1 MRPKKLVMNAF
12 GPYAGRTELNLEK
25 LGTNGLYLITGDT
38 GAGKTTI
45 FDAIMF
51 ALFGE
56 ASADKRD
63 AGSFRSKYV
72 TPDVPTEVELTFE
85 CRGSEYYVKR
95 NLEYE
100 REKQRG
106 SGTTTEGAN
115 AELHY
120 PDGRIV
126 TKSAV
131 TPAVTEILGV
141 DRNQY
146 RQIAMIAQG
155 DFLKLLL
162 ASTDERKAI
171 FRKIFHTVNY
181 STLQERLKSEAN
193 ALKGQYDTGSAG
205 IQQYVKGIECDED
218 DALSVEI
225 DQAKAGKKPIPEV
238 MELLEKLIG
247 NDEALYRAKEQEI
260 GDAEERIEKLNEKIT
275 KAEESQKTEA
285 SLKTSKKELEEAL
298 PEQAE
303 LTKKKEA
310 AEDKKPKI
318 EELGEIIAAIQAE
331 LPDYAELDEKR
342 KSLAE
347 LTEIISK
354 AEETVRQNR
363 EKIGTDQEEI
373 VRLTEEAETLKDADE
388 AKAVLDGRLTD
399 LNRDLMAIR
408 DVETELVGIERLEND
423 LKKKQEVYLEKRK
436 VAATAKETYEAARR
450 AFLDEQA
457 GILAGTLEEGK
468 PCPVCGSMTHPS
480 PAVKSPEAPS
490 EAELEGLEKKAEEDK
505 TAEQNAS
512 EAAKEKKAQLDTE
525 KDNALKNACRIA
537 EVTAFEEVAPMLA
550 SEKADRQ
557 KKLEAANEE
566 KKQVEAKVKRKGDLE
581 LSIPRK
587 REALENLKDE
597 TGRKDTETAGLRTR
611 RDGVSERITEL
622 TGKLRFASKTDADA
636 EIRAKTRE
644 KKELSDAIDGA
655 VEALQEC
662 VEKIAGIRGAISEA
676 EKALESRVV
685 CDVEAEREVL
695 GQVREQKRTLTS
707 AKQAVSNRLSANR
720 RVKENLEKKASEVA
734 GIEAKWT
741 WVKALSETA
750 LGNLSGK
757 SKIML
762 ETYIQM
768 TYFDRII
775 ARANTRLMVM
785 SGGQYELKRR
795 VETSDKQ
802 HQIGLELNVI
812 DHYNGSERGV
822 NTLSGGESF
831 EASLSLALGLADEI
845 QSSAGG
851 IQLDTM
857 FVDEGFGSLDEDA
870 LQKAMKA
877 LTGLTEGNKLVGII
891 SHVSELKERI
901 DKQIVVTKEK
911 SGGSRAEI
919 IL

>member
-1 MRPKKLVMNAF
+1 
-12 GPYAGRTELNLEK
+12 
-25 LGTNGLYLITGDT
+25 
-38 GAGKTTI
+38 
-45 FDAIMF
+45 
-51 ALFGE
+51 
-56 ASADKRD
+56 
-63 AGSFRSKYV
+63 
-72 TPDVPTEVELTFE
+72 
-85 CRGSEYYVKR
+85 

-115 AELHY
+115 AELRY
-120 PDGRIV
+120 PDGRIA

-171 FRKIFHTVNY
+171 FRKIFHTLNY
-181 STLQERLKSEAN
+181 NTLQERLKAEAN

-205 IQQYVKGIECDED
+205 IQQYIKGIECDED
-218 DALSVEI
+218 DALLVEI
-225 DQAKAGKKPIPEV
+225 DQAKDGKKPIPEV

-247 NDEALYRAKEQEI
+247 NDEALYKAKEQEI

-285 SLKTSKKELEEAL
+285 SLKASQKELEEAL
-298 PEQAE
+298 PKQEE

-331 LPDYAELDEKR
+331 LPDYAELNEKK

-347 LTEIISK
+347 LTGKIST

-363 EKIGTDQEEI
+363 EKIGTDQKEI

-399 LNRDLMAIR
+399 LNRDLTAIR
-408 DVETELVGIERLEND
+408 DVEAELVGIERLEND

-490 EAELEGLEKKAEEDK
+490 EAELEGFEKRADEAK

-550 SEKADRQ
+550 REKADRQ
-557 KKLEAANEE
+557 KKLEAAKEE
-566 KKQVEAKVKRKGDLE
+566 MKQVEAKVKRKGDLE

-587 REALENLKDE
+587 REALEKLKDE

-622 TGKLRFASKTDADA
+622 KGKLRFASKTDADA

-655 VEALQEC
+655 AKALQEC

-795 VETSDKQ
+795 VETADKQ

-851 IQLDTM
+851 IQLDTR

-870 LQKAMKA
+870 LQKA
-877 LTGLTEGNKLVGII
+877 
-891 SHVSELKERI
+891 
-901 DKQIVVTKEK
+901 
-911 SGGSRAEI
+911 
-919 IL
+919 

>member
-1 MRPKKLVMNAF
+1 
-12 GPYAGRTELNLEK
+12 
-25 LGTNGLYLITGDT
+25 
-38 GAGKTTI
+38 
-45 FDAIMF
+45 
-51 ALFGE
+51 
-56 ASADKRD
+56 
-63 AGSFRSKYV
+63 
-72 TPDVPTEVELTFE
+72 
-85 CRGSEYYVKR
+85 
-95 NLEYE
+95 
-100 REKQRG
+100 
-106 SGTTTEGAN
+106 
-115 AELHY
+115 
-120 PDGRIV
+120 
-126 TKSAV
+126 
-131 TPAVTEILGV
+131 
-141 DRNQY
+141 
-146 RQIAMIAQG
+146 
-155 DFLKLLL
+155 
-162 ASTDERKAI
+162 
-171 FRKIFHTVNY
+171 
-181 STLQERLKSEAN
+181 
-193 ALKGQYDTGSAG
+193 
-205 IQQYVKGIECDED
+205 
-218 DALSVEI
+218 
-225 DQAKAGKKPIPEV
+225 
-238 MELLEKLIG
+238 
-247 NDEALYRAKEQEI
+247 
-260 GDAEERIEKLNEKIT
+260 
-275 KAEESQKTEA
+275 
-285 SLKTSKKELEEAL
+285 
-298 PEQAE
+298 
-303 LTKKKEA
+303 
-310 AEDKKPKI
+310 
-318 EELGEIIAAIQAE
+318 
-331 LPDYAELDEKR
+331 
-342 KSLAE
+342 
-347 LTEIISK
+347 
-354 AEETVRQNR
+354 
-363 EKIGTDQEEI
+363 
-373 VRLTEEAETLKDADE
+373 
-388 AKAVLDGRLTD
+388 
-399 LNRDLMAIR
+399 
-408 DVETELVGIERLEND
+408 
-423 LKKKQEVYLEKRK
+423 
-436 VAATAKETYEAARR
+436 
-450 AFLDEQA
+450 
-457 GILAGTLEEGK
+457 
-468 PCPVCGSMTHPS
+468 MTHPS

-490 EAELEGLEKKAEEDK
+490 EAELEGFEKKADEAK

-512 EAAKEKKAQLDTE
+512 EAAKEKKAQLDSAKENT
-525 KDNALKNACRIA
+525 LKNARKIS
-537 EVTAFEEVAPMLA
+537 EVTSFEKVVSMLA
-550 SEKADRQ
+550 REKADRQ

-581 LSIPRK
+581 VSIPRK
-587 REALENLKDE
+587 REALEKLKDE

-611 RDGVSERITEL
+611 RDGVSERISEL
-622 TGKLRFASKTDADA
+622 TGKLRFASKAEANA
-636 EIRAKTRE
+636 EIQAKARE

-655 VEALQEC
+655 AKALQEC

-707 AKQAVSNRLSANR
+707 AKQAFSNRLSANR

-795 VETSDKQ
+795 VETADKQ

-891 SHVSELKERI
+891 SHVAELKERI

-911 SGGSRAEI
+911 TGGSRAEI